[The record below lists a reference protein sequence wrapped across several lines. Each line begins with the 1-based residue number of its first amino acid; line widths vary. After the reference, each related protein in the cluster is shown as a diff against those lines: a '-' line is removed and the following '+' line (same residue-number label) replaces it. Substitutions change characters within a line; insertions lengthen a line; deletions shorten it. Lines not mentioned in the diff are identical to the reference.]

1 MSAGDVSATTGVEV
15 PVGDI
20 PVTVAGMQAAVAADE
35 AAAPH
40 DSEVHVCISTHTICV
55 Y

>member
-1 MSAGDVSATTGVEV
+1 MSACDGSATTGVEV
-15 PVGDI
+15 PDGDMR
-20 PVTVAGMQAAVAADE
+20 VTVAGMQAAVAADE
-35 AAAPH
+35 AAAPL